1 MPKHLYG
8 KESSGHRAV
17 GIVLESE
24 VEHEAIF
31 RLEHELYPTL
41 ARVQYYIILLMLF
54 SGCRGNSDCWSEF
67 RKCTCLNSY
76 VIRREYIIITIHFKI
91 IRQ

>member
-8 KESSGHRAV
+8 KKSSGHRAV

-31 RLEHELYPTL
+31 RLVHELYPTP
-41 ARVQYYIILLMLF
+41 ARVQYYIILRIMLF
-54 SGCRGNSDCWSEF
+54 SGRRGN
-67 RKCTCLNSY
+67 
-76 VIRREYIIITIHFKI
+76 
-91 IRQ
+91 

>member
-1 MPKHLYG
+1 MNPTSAEQYVLKKKSQNLRTSKMPKHLYG

-54 SGCRGNSDCWSEF
+54 SGCRGNSDC
-67 RKCTCLNSY
+67 
-76 VIRREYIIITIHFKI
+76 
-91 IRQ
+91 